1 MNNLLKISNENEDL
15 KEPYKSN
22 IFENQYI
29 YDKRDLK
36 INNKS
41 IILIRHTDNPT
52 QSSEYDATNELISK
66 IVLMIVF
73 ILAISMLIL
82 SV

>member
-36 INNKS
+36 INKS
-41 IILIRHTDNPT
+41 IIIIRHTDNPT